1 MNVSDTFWTRKYRRH
16 IAAMIGVCYRYV
28 PDRET
33 AEDLAHDAFLRA
45 MEKADTL
52 RFTESFAHWL
62 TRITVNTA
70 LTHLRER
77 GRMTFVDAE
86 QLPNEPPESDG
97 DIPPE
102 TMLEAIRQADFTREE
117 ILEAVAQL
125 PEHHR
130 TVLNLYVF
138 EKLTHN
144 QIAEMLGI
152 PANTSKSHLMR
163 ARKELQIILFN
174 KSKRK
179 NRPLMTIILPL
190 FGIDA
195 AFDRYCR
202 RQMAGVALP
211 PQHSLT
217 TSDIHNAAGVKLP
230 ARMRFHA
237 LRAPVAAGLGAA
249 AVGAMLV
256 PAVHQNPQP
265 VVPETPQTP
274 PAVTTV
280 TPFEDNT
287 ATLPADSNATIEVTE
302 IPAERTEQQ
311 PVKKKVSTQ
320 GAQTMHETTH
330 LTEEQPDTATA
341 APPIVVKKVV
351 RRSNRT
357 VVIKDSNNR

>member
-1 MNVSDTFWTRKYRRH
+1 MNVSDTFWTRKYRQH
-16 IAAMIGVCYRYV
+16 IAAMIGLCYRYV
-28 PDRET
+28 PERET

-86 QLPNEPPESDG
+86 QLPDEPPESDG

-179 NRPLMTIILPL
+179 NRPLMTFILPL

-202 RQMAGVALP
+202 SQMAGVALP
-211 PQHSLT
+211 PKHPLT

-230 ARMRFHA
+230 ARMRFHS

-265 VVPETPQTP
+265 AAPETPQTP

-302 IPAERTEQQ
+302 IPVGQTEQQ
-311 PVKKKVSTQ
+311 LVKKKATQ
-320 GAQTMHETTH
+320 KVQAMHETTH
-330 LTEEQPDTATA
+330 LTEEQPDTAAA
-341 APPIVVKKVV
+341 APPVVVKKVV

>member
-1 MNVSDTFWTRKYRRH
+1 
-16 IAAMIGVCYRYV
+16 MIGVCYRYV

-62 TRITVNTA
+62 TRITVNTT
-70 LTHLRER
+70 LSYLRER

-86 QLPNEPPESDG
+86 QLPDEPTEPDS

-144 QIAEMLGI
+144 QIAEILGI

-163 ARKELQIILFN
+163 ARKELQMILFN

-190 FGIDA
+190 FGVDA

-202 RQMAGVALP
+202 SRMAGVALP
-211 PQHSLT
+211 PQRPLT
-217 TSDIHNAAGVKLP
+217 TSDIHNEASVKLP

-237 LRAPVAAGLGAA
+237 LRAPVAAGLGTA

-256 PAVHQNPQP
+256 PALQQTLQP
-265 VVPETPQTP
+265 VLPDAPQTP

-280 TPFEDNT
+280 APVDDN
-287 ATLPADSNATIEVTE
+287 AETLPSDSSATIPLTE
-302 IPAERTEQQ
+302 IPAEPAAHH
-311 PVKKKVSTQ
+311 PVKKPSPLKVQ
-320 GAQTMHETTH
+320 PMHETTRV
-330 LTEEQPDTATA
+330 TGEPPDTTA
-341 APPIVVKKVV
+341 SPPPVVVKKVV

>member
-52 RFTESFAHWL
+52 RLTESFSHWL
-62 TRITVNTA
+62 TRITVNIA
-70 LTHLRER
+70 LSYLRER

-86 QLPNEPPESDG
+86 RIPDEPPQSDG

-117 ILEAVAQL
+117 ILEAVAEL

-163 ARKELQIILFN
+163 ARKELQMILFN

-179 NRPLMTIILPL
+179 NRPLMKLYSPFSASTPPSTATVAVGWQELL
-190 FGIDA
+190 
-195 AFDRYCR
+195 CR
-202 RQMAGVALP
+202 RNIPSLPRISMAR
-211 PQHSLT
+211 
-217 TSDIHNAAGVKLP
+217 P
-230 ARMRFHA
+230 A
-237 LRAPVAAGLGAA
+237 
-249 AVGAMLV
+249 
-256 PAVHQNPQP
+256 
-265 VVPETPQTP
+265 
-274 PAVTTV
+274 
-280 TPFEDNT
+280 
-287 ATLPADSNATIEVTE
+287 
-302 IPAERTEQQ
+302 
-311 PVKKKVSTQ
+311 
-320 GAQTMHETTH
+320 
-330 LTEEQPDTATA
+330 
-341 APPIVVKKVV
+341 
-351 RRSNRT
+351 
-357 VVIKDSNNR
+357 